1 MTKLTD
7 DVATSSYRIGC
18 GANDRLLQQTVGQ
31 IVDISANTTWQYLE
45 MGLKT
50 ELNN

>member
-1 MTKLTD
+1 MLLP
-7 DVATSSYRIGC
+7 SYRIGC

-45 MGLKT
+45 MELKT
-50 ELNN
+50 ESPIKQSPS